1 MGVMVR
7 PLTALDRHA
16 VEEILVASG
25 AFSAEEVRVALQMV
39 NEGIAQGPV
48 NGYVLLG
55 VEVEVVLCGYAC
67 IGSTPLTLSTWHVYW
82 ICVHPDAQGR
92 GVGRALQAHIE
103 EYVRSRGGERLVVE
117 TSGRLDYQRSRQ
129 FYEAAGFRMS
139 GRIRDY
145 YKPGDDCVWY
155 CKVL

>member
-1 MGVMVR
+1 MGVTVR

-39 NEGIAQGPV
+39 DEGITQGPV
-48 NGYVLLG
+48 DGYVLLG
-55 VEVEVVLCGYAC
+55 VEVDEVLCGYAC
-67 IGSTPLTLSTWHVYW
+67 IGATPLTLSTWHVYW
-82 ICVHPDAQGR
+82 ISVHPDAQGR
-92 GVGRALQAHIE
+92 GVGRALQARIE
-103 EYVRSRGGERLVVE
+103 EYVSSRGGERLVVE
-117 TSGRLDYQRSRQ
+117 TSGRPDYQRSRR

-155 CKVL
+155 YKVL